1 MKYSAYLSALLF
13 TLLVLGGCDIAPE
26 QTIAGT
32 PVNLPETDLDPD
44 DAQNIA
50 AYFYLDKPVVGLNYS
65 CEGATALP
73 INGKTDSEGRF
84 VCPRSTTAAFYV
96 GTLTERL
103 WLGGVKLGIFGLAD
117 DEDRLNHVAITP
129 STLYGTTAD
138 ASRNELPNIFNLL
151 TALDLGGADARPKIS
166 LAQQDV
172 DVNEYV
178 APYVASLN
186 LLSSPNAFAVSAEP
200 MLRALVDEHGIDLIN
215 GGHMLTDSAV
225 IELTNRALRQ
235 ARTGIYRNAAPL
247 TATDAVGSRTAT
259 NTIQLMVGRDGSVT
273 GLGSA
278 LVLSGTNEATVSFA
292 YKMLSMDPGASLSAD
307 GVLSGFSF
315 RSTDNQVMTLSGRM
329 VNDVLYG
336 TAAQL
341 DSNQNAGIPLQY
353 VYDEADVGQFVYDD
367 LPAGDATVYRSA
379 FRLPDVPL
387 ELFGV
392 DGTSDYSPG
401 TYLPLDFAIFYQ
413 GYVDG
418 MLTDEEDRDDPANV
432 VDHAPLLFRVRA
444 DGDIVSDL
452 DGDCSEVSAVGGGE
466 LRDVGG
472 QREYLIGQVGSVF
485 EADDG
490 VVYMTFL
497 LAVYETGHPLWGF
510 TFGTASLF
518 TELVPVVLNTQTGEL
533 RSKRCPPGETCTERL
548 EWANDAIFGEQVYG
562 VDLAN
567 GAAPESD
574 PERDNDLYRRSD
586 YLGKIK
592 ESSRYCLIF
601 DQ

>member
-73 INGKTDSEGRF
+73 ITGKTDSEGRF

-103 WLGGVKLGIFGLAD
+103 WLGGVKLNIFGLPE
-117 DEDRLNHVAITP
+117 DEDRRNHVVITP

-138 ASRNELPNIFNLL
+138 ASRNELPNIYNLL
-151 TALDLGGADARPKIS
+151 TALDLGGADARPKIHLQHLS
-166 LAQQDV
+166 V
-172 DVNEYV
+172 DVNEYA
-178 APYVASLN
+178 APYLESLS
-186 LLSSPNAFAVSAEP
+186 LLSSPDAFAVAAEP
-200 MLRALVDEHGIDLIN
+200 MLRALVDEHSIALVNGGFMLPESVVIDL
-215 GGHMLTDSAV
+215 TD
-225 IELTNRALRQ
+225 RALRRSR
-235 ARTGIYRNAAPL
+235 AGLYRTAVPT
-247 TATDAVGSRTAT
+247 TATDVVTGRSVT
-259 NTIQLMVGRDGSVT
+259 NTVQVMVGRNGTVT
-273 GLGSA
+273 GLSS
-278 LVLSGTNEATVSFA
+278 VLLLTGTSPSTADIGL
-292 YKMLSMDPGASLSAD
+292 KLLSLEPAASLSAG
-307 GVLSGFSF
+307 GVLSGFEF
-315 RSTDNQVMTLSGRM
+315 RSATNEVLTLSGRL
-329 VNDVLYG
+329 VNDMLYG
-336 TAAQL
+336 TDRQL
-341 DSNQNAGIPLQY
+341 DVEQNTDIPSNY
-353 VYDEADVGQFVYDD
+353 VYSEQDVGQFVFDGT
-367 LPAGDATVYRSA
+367 LTGDGSLYRSA
-379 FRLPDVPL
+379 FSLPDVPL
-387 ELFGV
+387 EIFGS
-392 DGTSDYSPG
+392 DGTPDYSPG
-401 TYLPLDFAIFYQ
+401 TFLPLDFAIFYQ
-413 GYVDG
+413 GY
-418 MLTDEEDRDDPANV
+418 DEGVQASSEERDDPARL
-432 VDHAPLLFRVRA
+432 VDQPPLLFRVQA
-444 DGDIVSDL
+444 DGDIVSDVN
-452 DGDCSEVSAVGGGE
+452 GDCSEVNPVGGGE
-466 LRDVGG
+466 LRDAGG